1 MILNKLN
8 LDDLLIITADHGCD
22 PSFTGFNHTR
32 ENVPVIVYS
41 RSFIEPKQ
49 LDILDTL
56 ADVGAT
62 ILDNFELERP
72 WFGKSF
78 KDKLK

>member
-1 MILNKLN
+1 M
-8 LDDLLIITADHGCD
+8 
-22 PSFTGFNHTR
+22 
-32 ENVPVIVYS
+32 YS

-49 LDILDTL
+49 LEILDTL

-62 ILDNFELERP
+62 ILDNFELEKP